1 MTQPRSHRIARRL
14 VLVLAVAVIALG
26 VVGSVLI
33 ALEFLRQP

>member
-1 MTQPRSHRIARRL
+1 MADLRSHRLARRL
-14 VLVLAVAVIALG
+14 VLGLAVVVIALA

>member
-1 MTQPRSHRIARRL
+1 MSQPRSHRLARRL
-14 VLVLAVAVIALG
+14 VLALAVVVIALG